1 MSLYTMTLREVETI
15 RDFNLFEPQ
24 DYVDYDH
31 VKDMIRAEYG
41 EQEIAYPAPDL
52 FKRKLNNTLRLLCP
66 NYNKMLQSQLI
77 KIDPFVTEY
86 IMSEGRD
93 STRTKEGQRT
103 STENTLNR
111 GVDVSEAVTGKTN
124 EVYTGKTTGDHSKQN
139 AGVEVKGT
147 LRSEA
152 ENIDRE
158 QIRDLKGT
166 HSEDT
171 EYSENTH
178 ETGTKDVTGSADTQK
193 TDNQTGRQWTEN
205 GNSEGHN
212 LDVHSDMPQSMLFNV
227 PNNGANYFGT
237 GREHM
242 EGSVV
247 GDKVE
252 DYPETNPNAF
262 DSADLSPQ
270 SASADSPWYNYATT
284 ADNKTGHDNYHK
296 EGTETYQKSG
306 TEQTDTT
313 ENEETVGEKDTT
325 GSKGVDGT
333 NTENETIHE
342 GSGRAL
348 NINEHGKSDTFADE
362 AYREQG
368 TDDRNTDFTGESTSF
383 KNTAE
388 KEDAFGKEHRD
399 LSRDTDTYNTT
410 TFKGRRMM
418 SPSKLLEQYRSTL
431 TFNCDQWLLGE
442 LEPLFMQIF

>member
-111 GVDVSEAVTGKTN
+111 GVDVSEAATGKTN

-166 HSEDT
+166 HS
-171 EYSENTH
+171 
-178 ETGTKDVTGSADTQK
+178 
-193 TDNQTGRQWTEN
+193 
-205 GNSEGHN
+205 
-212 LDVHSDMPQSMLFNV
+212 
-227 PNNGANYFGT
+227 
-237 GREHM
+237 
-242 EGSVV
+242 
-247 GDKVE
+247 
-252 DYPETNPNAF
+252 
-262 DSADLSPQ
+262 
-270 SASADSPWYNYATT
+270 
-284 ADNKTGHDNYHK
+284 
-296 EGTETYQKSG
+296 
-306 TEQTDTT
+306 
-313 ENEETVGEKDTT
+313 
-325 GSKGVDGT
+325 
-333 NTENETIHE
+333 
-342 GSGRAL
+342 
-348 NINEHGKSDTFADE
+348 
-362 AYREQG
+362 
-368 TDDRNTDFTGESTSF
+368 
-383 KNTAE
+383 
-388 KEDAFGKEHRD
+388 
-399 LSRDTDTYNTT
+399 
-410 TFKGRRMM
+410 
-418 SPSKLLEQYRSTL
+418 
-431 TFNCDQWLLGE
+431 
-442 LEPLFMQIF
+442 